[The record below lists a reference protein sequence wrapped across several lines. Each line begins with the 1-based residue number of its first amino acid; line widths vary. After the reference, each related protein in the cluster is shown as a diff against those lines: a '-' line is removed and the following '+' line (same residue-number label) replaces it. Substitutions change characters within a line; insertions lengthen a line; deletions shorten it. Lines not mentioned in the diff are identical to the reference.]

1 MRNKKI
7 ITKIFHN
14 NISKLK
20 SDILINNDS
29 ITNKVSLNKPSIY
42 IYEAKFDNDTKIK
55 FVGKRKSKKI
65 IINGIAL
72 ISNKNIKIATLL
84 TKNRKIFGY
93 NKSYIREIIFYK
105 NVNND
110 LKKYLINTKGFYY
123 NNITDIYFIAM
134 DYINDS
140 EKIVK
145 KDYKK
150 ILDTITDFHKTYY
163 NQKSSIKELCLNYYE
178 IDDYKKCKKV
188 MLEMFNRLDNKK
200 FFDTNKILK
209 INNFIKNIDNEYK
222 QVLFHQT
229 LTHNDLSPRNM
240 FLNNGKVYIYDW
252 ELACYQNPE
261 HDLIEF
267 LVFVLHE
274 LKDNEIKNI
283 IEYFKKILC
292 EKLDMEIDNNTYKK
306 IIDFNVLE
314 YVVNR
319 LTLLRM
325 ANNKLKLKFIDQMT
339 ININRLIEI
348 LEI

>member
-7 ITKIFHN
+7 IKKIFHKN
-14 NISKLK
+14 FKNLK
-20 SDILINNDS
+20 TSVLVNNDS
-29 ITNKVSLNKPSIY
+29 ITNKVSLSKPSIY
-42 IYEAKFDNDTKIK
+42 IYEIEFDNNTRIT
-55 FVGKRKSKKI
+55 FVGKWKSKKI
-65 IINGIAL
+65 IINGISL
-72 ISNKNIKIATLL
+72 ISNKDIKIATLL
-84 TKNRKIFGY
+84 TKNHKIFGY
-93 NKSYIREIIFYK
+93 NKSYIREILFYK
-105 NVNND
+105 NINSD
-110 LKKYLINTKGFYY
+110 LKKYLINTRGFYC
-123 NNITDIYFIAM
+123 NNLTDTYFIAM
-134 DYINDS
+134 DYITDS

-163 NQKSSIKELCLNYYE
+163 NQKTSVKELCLNYYE

-188 MLEMFNRLDNKK
+188 MLQMFNKLNNKK
-200 FFDTNKILK
+200 FFNTNKILK

-229 LTHNDLSPRNM
+229 LTHNDFSPRNM
-240 FLNNGKVYIYDW
+240 FLNNDKVYVYDW

-274 LKDNEIKNI
+274 LKDNEIKNL
-283 IEYFKKILC
+283 IEYFKKNLC
-292 EKLDMEIDNNTYKK
+292 EKLDMEIDNDTYKK

-325 ANNKLKLKFIDQMT
+325 ANNKLKLPFIDQMT

-348 LEI
+348 LKI

>member
-1 MRNKKI
+1 MQNKKVI
-7 ITKIFHN
+7 KKIFHKN
-14 NISKLK
+14 
-20 SDILINNDS
+20 INNLKTSILVNNNS
-29 ITNKVSLNKPSIY
+29 ITNKVSLGKPSIY
-42 IYEAKFDNDTKIK
+42 IYEIEFDNNTRIT
-55 FVGKRKSKKI
+55 FVGKWKSKKI
-65 IINGIAL
+65 IIKGISL
-72 ISNKNIKIATLL
+72 ISNKDIKIATLL
-84 TKNRKIFGY
+84 TKNHKIFGY
-93 NKSYIREIIFYK
+93 NKSYIREILFYK
-105 NVNND
+105 NINSA
-110 LKKYLINTKGFYY
+110 LKKYLINTKGFYC
-123 NNITDIYFIAM
+123 NNLTDTYFIAM
-134 DYINDS
+134 DYITES

-163 NQKSSIKELCLNYYE
+163 NQKSSVKELCLNYYE

-188 MLEMFNRLDNKK
+188 MLEMFNKLNNKK
-200 FFDTNKILK
+200 IFNTNKILK

-222 QVLFHQT
+222 QVLFHKT
-229 LTHNDLSPRNM
+229 LTHNDLSPRNI

-274 LKDNEIKNI
+274 LNDNEIKNL

-292 EKLDMEIDNNTYKK
+292 EKLDIQIDNDTYKK

-325 ANNKLKLKFIDQMT
+325 ANNNLKLKFVDQMT
-339 ININRLIEI
+339 INISRLIEI
-348 LEI
+348 LKI